1 VRDSY
6 LGGDQATP
14 RVAQVWRSNR
24 LVIALFMPLLV
35 ILFYTMS
42 FVFLK
47 LTKIWLP
54 FISLPKIITPF
65 LNSIQ
70 IIFFIKNR
78 ANDNGPSSRQDVKEA
93 STPETYSYLKQKGA
107 CNRQAVVIAVT
118 QTPNHPSSSIVRQ
131 ILDKNNLSFVS
142 KSKNGTICD
151 FCQ

>member
-1 VRDSY
+1 MEIKQIGHSIVHALARH
-6 LGGDQATP
+6 
-14 RVAQVWRSNR
+14 
-24 LVIALFMPLLV
+24 LV
-35 ILFYTMS
+35 FYNVLYVS
-42 FVFLK
+42 KANKNLASVHK
-47 LTKIWLP
+47 LAKDNNAFFEFHP
-54 FISLPKIITPF
+54 DY
-65 LNSIQ
+65 
-70 IIFFIKNR
+70 FFIKNR